1 MRKSLL
7 VAFACLFGMQAIAQS
22 GAETA
27 IVKNKYNSGISSKSL
42 VQASTARQGGT
53 PAIATTIF
61 SEDFA
66 SGIPAG
72 WTNVDLS
79 GGGEIFRY
87 TTTGSTAGPFAAVAL
102 NPVNTTAANG
112 YVIFDSDSAG
122 QASGPEDAEL
132 TTSAINCTGY
142 NTVFMSLNEV
152 FFQYATG
159 VGEVAVSNDGINWT
173 VVHNAETGLGQND
186 STANPLFV
194 QADISSV
201 AANQATVYIRFKWT
215 GDWDWFW
222 MFDDVT
228 LYVPPATDAGIT
240 ALTGI
245 NSGCNLSSTTPVS
258 VTVRNYGGSAI
269 SNVPVSFSVN
279 GGTPVTETVAG
290 PIASNSDINYT
301 FTATANLSAAGTFDI
316 VAYSSLT
323 GDAAPVND
331 STSITVDNLSPAS
344 LASPYT
350 MDFEPGEDLSAWVV
364 SDLNADGATWSIANT
379 FAFSGTQCLRKGGS
393 TVGNGDDDW
402 VWTNCFDLQAGTTYT
417 LDYWYRN
424 FDLQAPCSLEV
435 LVGNAQNV
443 ASTTQLI
450 AAEVFDSIFHNSVN
464 NFTVASSGSYHIA
477 FHAFV
482 PSTAP
487 IFASSSL
494 RVDLVTLSVATGLNE
509 NANTGGVSVFPNPTS
524 GIFNLRVMKFENAN
538 VRIFDAIGKEVFNTR
553 MNDTQTLID
562 LSNQSKG
569 LYFVQVEGRDFSY
582 TQKVT
587 VE

>member
-87 TTTGSTAGPFAAVAL
+87 TTTGSTAGPVAAVAL

-152 FFQYATG
+152 FVQYSTG

-173 VVHNAETGLGQND
+173 IVHNAETGLGQNQ
-186 STANPLFV
+186 STANPFFV

-201 AANQATVYIRFKWT
+201 AANQATVYLRFKWT

-228 LYVPPATDAGIT
+228 LYEPAATDAGIT
-240 ALTGI
+240 AITGI
-245 NSGCNLSSTTPVS
+245 NSGCNLSSSTPVS

-331 STSITVDNLSPAS
+331 STSITVDNLSPTS

-350 MDFEPGEDLSAWVV
+350 MDFEPGEDLSAWAV
-364 SDLNADGATWSIANT
+364 SDENGDGTSWALANT
-379 FAFSGTQCLRKGGS
+379 LAFSGTQCIRKAGS
-393 TVGNGDDDW
+393 GDFDDDW

-417 LDYWYRN
+417 LDYWYRQ

-435 LVGNAQNV
+435 LVGTAQNV

-450 AAEVFDSIFHNSVN
+450 ATEVIDSIYFNSVN

-477 FHAFV
+477 FHAFL
-482 PSTAP
+482 PITAP
-487 IFASSSL
+487 TTGSSSL
-494 RVDLVTLSVATGLNE
+494 RVDLVTLSLATSLNE
-509 NANTGGVSVFPNPTS
+509 NANPGGVSVFPNPTS

-562 LSNQSKG
+562 LSNQSNG